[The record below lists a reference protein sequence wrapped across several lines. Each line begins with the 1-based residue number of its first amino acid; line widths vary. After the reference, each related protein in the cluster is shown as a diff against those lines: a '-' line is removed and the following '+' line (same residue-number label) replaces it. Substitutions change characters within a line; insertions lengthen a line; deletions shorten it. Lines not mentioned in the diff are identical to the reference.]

1 MTAHQ
6 SANGVRG
13 HLLYI
18 HCDNK
23 YVFRVYNAEH
33 NFVDYDLLHCDLC
46 VTIDDEDAFLYQ
58 TEHGATLDH
67 SPMTLGK
74 TNEENIL

>member
-1 MTAHQ
+1 MTPK

-18 HCDNK
+18 HGDNK
-23 YVFRVYNAEH
+23 YVFRVYDAEH

-46 VTIDDEDAFLYQ
+46 VTIDDEDAYFYRD
-58 TEHGATLDH
+58 EWKDVLDH
-67 SPMTLGK
+67 SPATLGHK
-74 TNEENIL
+74 DDTP